1 MPLGGPSCIA
11 LHGVVHTVE
20 LCVVPEHVHEQHAVV
35 THGDNP
41 GAMANF
47 GRCGEVT
54 PNDRTTLDAGRWSPV
69 DRTIKPVLIGSDLE
83 DIPLNS

>member
-1 MPLGGPSCIA
+1 M
-11 LHGVVHTVE
+11 V
-20 LCVVPEHVHEQHAVV
+20 LCLSIRPTDVHEQHKV

>member
-1 MPLGGPSCIA
+1 M
-11 LHGVVHTVE
+11 
-20 LCVVPEHVHEQHAVV
+20 HEQHEV